1 MRQVNGRSSNAEDH
15 IKRVAVAQAMTAIF
29 WLAIT
34 LCGIVGFIAFIAPDF
49 ATRQWVFCLAKWQTL
64 RFKRA
69 RLNELKLFTL
79 VTRLHAGKRDRYIFL
94 TMSSQIVAVNAIVS
108 AGIAAVVFVSLE
120 STAILKKVIHPN
132 IGFVES
138 VIVAFTELIVSFGLF
153 ALLFGCSIR
162 LFRRL
167 LSIQRKL
174 SNYEEYR
181 RDVIHRWGKEE
192 VLKIEAE
199 L

>member
-1 MRQVNGRSSNAEDH
+1 
-15 IKRVAVAQAMTAIF
+15 
-29 WLAIT
+29 
-34 LCGIVGFIAFIAPDF
+34 
-49 ATRQWVFCLAKWQTL
+49 L

>member
-1 MRQVNGRSSNAEDH
+1 
-15 IKRVAVAQAMTAIF
+15 
-29 WLAIT
+29 
-34 LCGIVGFIAFIAPDF
+34 
-49 ATRQWVFCLAKWQTL
+49 
-64 RFKRA
+64 
-69 RLNELKLFTL
+69 
-79 VTRLHAGKRDRYIFL
+79 
-94 TMSSQIVAVNAIVS
+94 MSSQIVAVNAIVS